1 VKLSMELT
9 EEAKATV
16 AGHEAALAARDAK
29 RTQQASEPDEDTQK
43 LTEIESLYESE
54 LEKSHRMKR
63 LVGQKGRSIAALQRR
78 LDDVP
83 NRAELVQYERRF
95 RELYNQVAYTLEETK
110 KYYNLYNTLEE
121 RKLYLTKEVS
131 IVNSIHDN
139 FNKVAVGG
147 RDKLVDSIEGLTKS
161 VQQNLDKVN
170 GRFAE
175 EVGKREAL
183 QATYDKLVEKER
195 KYYKLVR
202 EFQAEALQNE
212 QLATG

>member
-1 VKLSMELT
+1 
-9 EEAKATV
+9 
-16 AGHEAALAARDAK
+16 
-29 RTQQASEPDEDTQK
+29 
-43 LTEIESLYESE
+43 
-54 LEKSHRMKR
+54 
-63 LVGQKGRSIAALQRR
+63 
-78 LDDVP
+78 
-83 NRAELVQYERRF
+83 
-95 RELYNQVAYTLEETK
+95 VAYTLEETK